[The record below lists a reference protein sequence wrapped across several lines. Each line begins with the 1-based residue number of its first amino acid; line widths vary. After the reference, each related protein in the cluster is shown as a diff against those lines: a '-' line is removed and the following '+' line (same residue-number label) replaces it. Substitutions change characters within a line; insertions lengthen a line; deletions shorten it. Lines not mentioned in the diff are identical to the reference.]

1 MGGSAAGIL
10 QTEGAMHLIVIGP
23 VGHKE
28 ERYIDNRGLSLGA
41 LLQGK
46 DADVRVNGA
55 PLDDWSSFV
64 PHNGDEVEVTL
75 GAGWFAPAAF
85 VPLFG
90 AYAGVAAAVVNT
102 IISLTVSLALSM
114 AIKAL
119 TPKPKKPKLNSSEQA
134 FGIAGL
140 SNTRG
145 RGTPAFVP
153 YGLNRIFGHVIS
165 SGAIVSPDGKQMW
178 AKILYFMGDTGGDG
192 IESISDVRIDG
203 TTVDQYPDM
212 VIHIRTG
219 TNVQP
224 VISEFENQDSLY
236 QPTVSAL
243 PFDSVS
249 QTGTPVIYTT
259 HGNDVNRATLFFAFP
274 NGLYR
279 IGTTGTHRF
288 AGVDHLIEIRPNAG
302 GAWTEVATVNWFEKI
317 ESGLFKTYEVNF
329 PSAGKWDV
337 RITVVRW
344 VNFNPGESFIG
355 DSLLFNV
362 QETVFTTKTYPGWAL
377 LGITNIP
384 SKQVQSLENMATS
397 ALVEGKRV
405 KIWNGSAHTLSYT
418 RKRCWIVRDMMTHPI
433 VGMGSEIA
441 EAEIDDDQWLDESQ
455 SYYDEQ
461 VTGHDGLEVRDLC
474 DVVVNDSDWDWEWI
488 KKVAGEGRGRI
499 IPSGSKWK
507 YVVDKPSTPNLLYTE
522 GGNVIDGS
530 IGLEISPPDRPFT
543 QVSGEFR
550 DADKDYEHNF
560 SPPITD
566 PEAVSTVPELI
577 SYDTI
582 TRESQVQRENFI
594 VFKRNFMERR
604 RWSFASPIGAI
615 VSEPMDL
622 DYFAERGIGNKGA
635 YGGILPGG
643 ETDWIITLPDV
654 VVLETGS
661 TYALI
666 VKHQKD
672 NTTEYRT
679 VNTAAG
685 TWGQVSVTVPFVTAP
700 VEGDIFS
707 LGIQDVEHIVTRAQ
721 DLEIDRNGNIR
732 QTRTEYIPAVYDES
746 PLPPKSSRRA
756 FGPRDTRPPI
766 PLRYA
771 TLSEAISLN
780 KDGSTR
786 SVLNFTVTPG
796 LPQHAGIARG
806 GVSTAIALSAEE
818 PAIENYFNGAKV
830 TVGVDTLPISTYDGI
845 RAFVTPY
852 AFTTPPVLGDQY
864 IITWERF
871 GEFGGFIIEVSEDGT
886 NYSPFATVNGT
897 SLAADSQGVGPG
909 TVWFRFTPFSINGVQ
924 NIIARH
930 ILSVTITGDISA
942 PAAPVSVVISSH
954 LKDVRV
960 LVTLSKPVAEDFS
973 GVEVEIWRNALVSG
987 TLLEVA
993 RFGAPGD
1000 TGESG
1005 TMAVDCSFNLGA
1017 RLPPESYGSVIWA
1030 RARSVDYSNN
1040 QSAFVNSTAGT
1051 QLAGD
1056 PDATGVI
1063 GPPAVPTGLRLATG
1077 TQVDPGDGVIKAFLD
1092 IIWNAN
1098 AEIDISHYEVQYRVV
1113 GQVGITARIVYHPQL
1128 SIREIGVIA
1137 GVAYE
1142 ARIQAI
1148 NRANMQSGFTA
1159 YVPLPGDG
1167 LTAKD
1172 LVPPGIPT
1180 VTSIMAGFKQ
1190 VSIFLQPPTDADFE
1204 AVDVFIST
1212 VNNLASPST
1221 GRAGSTASD
1230 SIQFVATQYAGAPL
1244 QNGTTYYFW
1253 FRSRD
1258 HSGNLSAVIPGQ
1270 FAGMPATT
1278 IPIGAG
1284 DVIQTS
1290 ALITQF
1296 AQIQQGLIED
1306 AHISTLSAN
1315 KITTGQLNVAV
1326 AIGVGNSLYL
1336 VGSAGQSII
1345 VVYDQASVNRVQLG
1359 KLGPGA
1365 QDYGLQIFGPDGT
1378 LWHSLTSG
1386 TQTAGRQHVNTVTHD
1401 ISLPIGN
1408 VYQNIWWAGAFP
1420 IQNTTTTI
1428 TVRVTALRRTTATG
1442 GKAGSPSTANLT
1454 FIDYAITHNMGKVP
1468 IATVGLINAINGTP
1482 VTGQDA
1488 TATIQ
1493 VDFW

>member
-1 MGGSAAGIL
+1 
-10 QTEGAMHLIVIGP
+10 MHLIVIGP

-55 PLDDWSSFV
+55 LIDDWSSFV

-140 SNTRG
+140 SNTKG

-153 YGLNRIFGHVIS
+153 YGQNRIFGHVIS

-178 AKILYFMGDTGGDG
+178 GKILYFMGDTGGDA
-192 IESISDVRIDG
+192 IQSISDIRIDG
-203 TTVDQYPDM
+203 TSIEQYPDM
-212 VIHIRTG
+212 GVHIRTG
-219 TNVQP
+219 TSVQP
-224 VISEFENQDSLY
+224 VIPEFENQDSLF

-243 PFDSVS
+243 PFDSLT

-259 HGNDVNRATLFFAFP
+259 HGNDINRATLFFAFP
-274 NGLYR
+274 GGLYR
-279 IGTTGTHRF
+279 IGDTGTHRF
-288 AGVDHLIEIRPNAG
+288 AGVDHLIEIRPNSG
-302 GAWTEVATVNWFEKI
+302 GAWTEVATLYWFEKI
-317 ESGLFKTYEVNF
+317 ESGLFKTYELNF
-329 PSAGKWDV
+329 PSAGKWDIRV
-337 RITVVRW
+337 TVVHW
-344 VNFNPGESFIG
+344 VNYHAGEAFSG

-362 QETVFTTKTYPGWAL
+362 QETKFTTKTYPGWAL

-384 SKQVQSLENMATS
+384 SKQVQSLENMNCS

-405 KIWNGSAHTLSYT
+405 KVWNGSAHTLMYT
-418 RKRCWIVRDMMTHPI
+418 RQRCWIVRDMMTNPF

-441 EAEIDDDQWLDESQ
+441 EAEIDDDQWLESQ
-455 SYYDEQ
+455 GYYDDM

-474 DVVVNDSDWDWEWI
+474 DVVINDSDWDWEWV

-507 YVVDKPSTPNLLYTE
+507 YVIDKPSTPNLLYTE
-522 GGNVIDGS
+522 GGNIIDGS

-566 PEAVSTVPELI
+566 SEAVSTVPELI

-594 VFKRNFMERR
+594 VFKRNFLERR
-604 RWSFASPIGAI
+604 RWSFSSPMGAI

-643 ETDWIITLPDV
+643 ETGWIITLPDV
-654 VVLETGS
+654 VVLESGS

-666 VKHQKD
+666 VKHQRD

-685 TWGQVSVTVPFVTAP
+685 TWGQVSVTVPFVTVP

-707 LGIQDVEHIVTRAQ
+707 LGIQDVEHIITRAQ

-732 QTRTEYIPAVYDES
+732 QTRTEYVPAVYDES
-746 PLPPKSSRRA
+746 PLPPKSGRRF
-756 FGPRDTRPPI
+756 FGPLNNRPPI
-766 PLRYA
+766 PLRYV
-771 TLSEAISLN
+771 TVSEQISLN

-786 SVLNFTVTPG
+786 SVLAFTVTPG
-796 LPQHAGIARG
+796 LPQHAGIASG
-806 GVSTAIALSAEE
+806 GAPNAIGLSAEE
-818 PAIENYFNGAKV
+818 PALDNYFNGAKV
-830 TVGVDTLPISTYDGI
+830 TTGSDRLTITSYDGPG
-845 RAFVTPY
+845 RGAFVLPY
-852 AFTTPPVLGDQY
+852 TFTTTPVAGDQY

-871 GEFGGFIIEVSEDGT
+871 GEFGGFVIEVSEDGA

-897 SLAADSQGVGPG
+897 SIATDSQGVGPG
-909 TVWFRFTPFSINGVQ
+909 VVYFRFTPFSTNGVQ
-924 NIIARH
+924 NTLARH
-930 ILSVTITGDISA
+930 LVGITITGDVSA

-960 LVTLSKPVAEDFS
+960 LVTLQKPVAEDFS
-973 GVEVEIWRNALVSG
+973 GVEVELWRNALVSG

-1017 RLPPESYGSVIWA
+1017 RLPPESYGTVIWA

-1040 QSAFVNSTAGT
+1040 LSAFVNSTSGT

-1063 GPPAVPTGLRLATG
+1063 GPPAIPTGLRLSTG

-1092 IIWNAN
+1092 ITWNAN
-1098 AEIDISHYEVQYRVV
+1098 TEIDISHYEVHFRLV
-1113 GQVGITARIVYHPQL
+1113 GGLPITSRIVYHPQI

-1137 GVAYE
+1137 ATAYE

-1148 NRANMQSGFTA
+1148 NRANMRSGFTS
-1159 YVPLPGDG
+1159 PWTLLPGDG
-1167 LTAKD
+1167 LTARD
-1172 LVPPGIPT
+1172 LVPPGIPG
-1180 VTSIMAGFKQ
+1180 VTSIMGGFKQ
-1190 VSIFLQPPTDADFE
+1190 VSIFLTPPTDADFE
-1204 AVDVFIST
+1204 AIDVIISPF
-1212 VNNLASPST
+1212 NDLAGPAT
-1221 GRAGSTASD
+1221 GFAGSTASD
-1230 SIQFVATQYAGAPL
+1230 SIQFIATQYAGAPL
-1244 QNGTTYYFW
+1244 ANGTTYYFW

-1258 HSGNLSAVIPGQ
+1258 RSGNVSAVIPGP
-1270 FAGMPATT
+1270 FNGIPATT
-1278 IPIGAG
+1278 IPIGSG

-1296 AQIQQGLIED
+1296 AQIQQGLIQD
-1306 AHISTLSAN
+1306 AHISDLSAN
-1315 KITTGQLNVAV
+1315 KITAGTLDVNVS
-1326 AIGVGNSLYL
+1326 IGVGQRLFLLGNAA
-1336 VGSAGQSII
+1336 AGQAAI
-1345 VVYDQASVNRVQLG
+1345 VVLDDFSINRVQLG
-1359 KLGPGA
+1359 KLGPSA
-1365 QDYGLQIFGPDGT
+1365 QDYGLQIFGPDGSI
-1378 LWHSLTSG
+1378 WHSLTGG
-1386 TQTAGRQHVNTVTHD
+1386 TQTAGRQHVNTVTHA
-1401 ISLPIGN
+1401 ISIPSVGEFHLPYIN
-1408 VYQNIWWAGAFP
+1408 VWWAGVFP

-1428 TVRVTALRRTTATG
+1428 TVRVTAIATYDTQA
-1442 GKAGSPSTANLT
+1442 KVPVRVTELT
-1454 FIDYAITHNMGKVP
+1454 FVDYGITHNMGKVP
-1468 IATVGLINAINGTP
+1468 IATVGLVNAINANPSTL
-1482 VTGQDA
+1482 TEA
-1488 TATIQ
+1488 SATIQ